1 MRNPLIAGNWKM
13 NKTSSR
19 AEELARSL
27 RDKLRNRSHAD
38 IVVCPPFTSLEGVYK
53 IVEGSNIA
61 LGAQNLYWEEEGAYT
76 GEVSAPMI
84 KEAGCRYVIIGH
96 SERRQYFGESN
107 QTVNRKVKAALKFD
121 LVPIVCVGERL
132 EEREEGKT
140 FTVVEGHVKEGLT
153 GLTKEEML
161 KIIVAY
167 EPVWA
172 IGTGKTATPQQANEV
187 HGYIRKLLTDIYGE
201 EVSSRIRILYGG
213 SVKPDSISGLMAETD
228 IDGALV
234 GGASLQA
241 DSFVEIIQRA
251 G

>member
-1 MRNPLIAGNWKM
+1 MRKPLIAGNWKM

-19 AEELARSL
+19 AGELAGVL
-27 RDKLRNRSHAD
+27 KDKLKGESGLE
-38 IVVCPPFTSLEGVYK
+38 IVLCPPFTALDVVARA
-53 IVEGSNIA
+53 IQGSQLG

-84 KEAGCRYVIIGH
+84 KELGCRYVIIGH
-96 SERRQYFGESN
+96 SERRQYFGETN
-107 QTVNRKVKAALKFD
+107 ETVNRKVKAALKGD
-121 LVPIVCVGERL
+121 LTPLVCVGERL
-132 EEREEGKT
+132 EEREEGRT
-140 FTVVEGHVKEGLT
+140 FLVVESHIREGLK
-153 GLTKEEML
+153 GLEKEEIL
-161 KIIVAY
+161 RTVLAY

-187 HGYIRKLLTDIYGE
+187 HSYIRRLLAALHGE
-201 EVSSRIRILYGG
+201 EVASRVRIIYGG
-213 SVKPDSISGLMAETD
+213 SVTPNSISALLAEAE

-241 DSFVEIIQRA
+241 ETFGEIIRQA